1 MQPIG
6 SVQENQSK
14 QNRQLNREY
23 MKRVDVDIARRRTF
37 RTLVVLA
44 LIAFLVFLVLAPG
57 GFQIHHLVF
66 HHLIPFV
73 TQH

>member
-14 QNRQLNREY
+14 QNHLNRKY
-23 MKRVDVDIARRRTF
+23 MKRVDADIARRQAF
-37 RTLVVLA
+37 RTLLVLA
-44 LIAFLVFLVLAPG
+44 IIAFLTFLVLAPG
-57 GFQIHHLVF
+57 GFQIHHLIY
-66 HHLIPFV
+66 HHLIPFL